1 MNESDAAWPRALRL
15 IHWVSAALVLGMLRL
30 GVYMVQL
37 VHDPGR
43 RFELTQTHKSI
54 GFAVLA
60 LTVARLCLRII
71 TTAPRPEP
79 AAPSLLIAAKAA
91 HIALYG
97 LLVAMPLS
105 GWLMVTTTPVR
116 VPTFV
121 FGLFALPY
129 PLTPDLPTYRLAH
142 AVHVASAVLLPP
154 SLSSTSRRRS
164 PTRCFG
170 ATGPSSECCGNDA
183 HRGDISLI

>member
-1 MNESDAAWPRALRL
+1 MNEGDAAWPRALRL
-15 IHWVSAALVLGMLRL
+15 IHWVSAALVLGMLGL

-54 GFAVLA
+54 GVAVLA

-91 HIALYG
+91 HVALYG

-142 AVHVASAVLLPP
+142 AVHVASAVLLAA
-154 SLSSTSRRRS
+154 LIVLHVAAAVVHVLFWRDRTLKRMLWEQRS
-164 PTRCFG
+164 PR
-170 ATGPSSECCGNDA
+170 
-183 HRGDISLI
+183 